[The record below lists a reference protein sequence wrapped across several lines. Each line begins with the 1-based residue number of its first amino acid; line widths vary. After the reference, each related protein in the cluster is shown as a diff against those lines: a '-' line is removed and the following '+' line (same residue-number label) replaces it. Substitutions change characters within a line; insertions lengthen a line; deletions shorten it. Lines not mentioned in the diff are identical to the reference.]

1 MSPPPRRMVV
11 LGLLTTLILA
21 LLLTAHL
28 TKASE
33 SALAVQVGDKVSEL
47 LHTATG
53 SDSDGEGEGKDE
65 EKKGEESVLI
75 EPYNHGTEKGSG
87 GIGKHV
93 HVRPSASTP
102 KSAAI
107 AGCEYPVVIHVTPD
121 GHCTGALAL
130 YGSIVRNVLMQPE
143 ALRGKTC
150 VHMTFV
156 DPKLTSIEEMY
167 KWTARPNPFSTPKD
181 CAALDSTPALNDVVP
196 IRFQALRG
204 IEKPDFMEAGL
215 ATWLV
220 ALNKVHSWAF
230 DAYPRI
236 LLMDADSIAITDL
249 HRIFDES
256 DDRVT
261 VTGAPDQFN
270 DCGDRTRLNGGMIL
284 LRASRYF
291 HISALEMI
299 YDQKSS
305 CVSQKWQQSEQEL
318 LNCICGTQGAPN
330 GLRPEFQCAIMPFYN
345 SVWPRNYACSAAN
358 VLPMRSIH
366 FTAATKPWL
375 VDDKRLGERF
385 DYGFWGCVRDATR
398 QGDVEALKECEF
410 PVLEDSRKID
420 SLITL
425 PPLNG
430 E

>member
-1 MSPPPRRMVV
+1 MGPPPRRMIV
-11 LGLLTTLILA
+11 LGLITTLV
-21 LLLTAHL
+21 LLLLATAHY

-33 SALAVQVGDKVSEL
+33 SALATKVGDKVQEL
-47 LHTATG
+47 LHSGTSA
-53 SDSDGEGEGKDE
+53 DDE
-65 EKKGEESVLI
+65 AEEQPKEAESVL
-75 EPYNHGTEKGSG
+75 EPPYDHGTEKGSG
-87 GIGKHV
+87 GLGKHV
-93 HVRPSASTP
+93 HVRPSAPTP
-102 KSAAI
+102 KAATI
-107 AGCEYPVVIHVTPD
+107 EGCQYPVVIHVTPD
-121 GHCTGALAL
+121 GHCTGVLAL

-143 ALRGKTC
+143 ALQNKTC
-150 VHMTFV
+150 VHVTYV
-156 DPKLTSIEEMY
+156 DPKMNSIEEMY
-167 KWTARPNPFSTPKD
+167 KWDARANPFSTPKD

-220 ALNKVHSWAF
+220 ALNKVHSWSF

-249 HRIFDES
+249 HLIFDES
-256 DDRVT
+256 NPRDT
-261 VTGAPDQFN
+261 VTAAPDQFN
-270 DCGDRTRLNGGMIL
+270 NCGDRGRINGGMIL
-284 LRASRYF
+284 LRPSRYF

-299 YDQKSS
+299 YDQGSS

-318 LNCICGTQGAPN
+318 LNCLCGSQGPPQ
-330 GLRPEFQCAIMPFYN
+330 GLRPEFECAIMPFYN

-375 VDDKRLGERF
+375 VDEKRLHERF
-385 DYGFWGCVRDATR
+385 DYGFWGCVKDASR
-398 QGDVEALKECEF
+398 AGDTEALKKCEF
-410 PVLEDSRKID
+410 PDLEVSRLID
-420 SLITL
+420 SQETL
-425 PPLNG
+425 PPKNG